1 MSKDEKSPNLKG
13 KKPYTPVLGLLSDEE
28 KSPLLKEKRPYT
40 PVLGLLDEV
49 DSAKDTA
56 KEIVEITKQEP
67 AEVRSF
73 PAKEAGTIELSVIIP
88 ARNEEANLGDCLD
101 SLISQSES
109 FFTLGQDW
117 EILVVDD
124 GSTDGTA
131 EIARGKEGVTL
142 LEADP
147 LQDGWTGKSNAIW
160 TAAKKARGRWLLFT
174 DADTLHEPGNLR
186 RAMHE
191 ALKYKAG
198 LLSFSPKQ
206 LTSGLTQRSL
216 MPLIFCELAISYP
229 PAKVSDP
236 ADKLA
241 AANGQF
247 LLFSREA
254 YRKVGG
260 HAAVSERILED
271 VELAV
276 LAKRRGVG
284 LRFRYAEDA
293 LSTRMYRTTEQMDEG
308 WSKNLA
314 LLFGNCRSLAAWRVL
329 DIFLLFGLPV
339 LAYHYWSLPI
349 APLVMVP
356 WLTAG
361 VLILLLWLRNLVR
374 FYGRVRKSNFPW
386 IDCLITPLGLPRF
399 VFLLLRSWWLHE
411 VKKQVPWKGRSYSE

>member
-1 MSKDEKSPNLKG
+1 MTDKDKS
-13 KKPYTPVLGLLSDEE
+13 EE
-28 KSPLLKEKRPYT
+28 KLLISREKRPYT
-40 PVLGLLDEV
+40 PVLGLLDDA
-49 DSAKDTA
+49 DSAVDGAAGVGVTA
-56 KEIVEITKQEP
+56 NQEP
-67 AEVRSF
+67 AEARNF
-73 PAKEAGTIELSVIIP
+73 PAEDVGTIELSVIIP
-88 ARNEEANLGDCLD
+88 ARNEEANLGGCLD

-109 FFTLGQDW
+109 FFSLGQDW

-124 GSTDGTA
+124 GSTDRTG
-131 EIARGKEGVTL
+131 EIAREKKGVRV
-142 LEADP
+142 LEAEP
-147 LQDGWTGKSNAIW
+147 LVDGWTGKSNAIW

-174 DADTLHEPGNLR
+174 DADTVQEVGDLR

-191 ALKYKAG
+191 AVQYKVG
-198 LLSFSPKQ
+198 LLSYSPKQ
-206 LTSGLTQRSL
+206 LTSGWEQRSL

-247 LLFSREA
+247 MLFSRDA

-260 HAAVSERILED
+260 HAAVAERILED
-271 VELAV
+271 VELAA
-276 LAKRRGVG
+276 LAKRRGMG
-284 LRFRYAEDA
+284 LRFRYAPDA
-293 LSTRMYRTTEQMDEG
+293 LSTRMYRTTEQMNEG

-329 DIFLLFGLPV
+329 DIFLLYGLPV
-339 LAYHYWSLPI
+339 LAYHYWRLQI

-386 IDCLITPLGLPRF
+386 MDCLITPLGLPRF
-399 VFLLLRSWWLHE
+399 GFLLVRSWWLHA
-411 VKKQVPWKGRSYSE
+411 VQKQVQWKGRSYSE